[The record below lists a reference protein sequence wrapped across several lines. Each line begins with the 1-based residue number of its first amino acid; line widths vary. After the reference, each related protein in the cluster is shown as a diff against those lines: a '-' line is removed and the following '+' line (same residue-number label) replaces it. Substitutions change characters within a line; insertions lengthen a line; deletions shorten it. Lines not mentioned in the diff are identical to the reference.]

1 MNVWDGS
8 QWIEASAASQA
19 ILVVYQYTATGGQTT
34 FSGTDNNSLTLGYTV
49 GSALVTLNG
58 VMLEVGSEVT
68 ASSGTSVVL
77 ASGATA
83 GDELNVYAFSTFNLA
98 DVYTKAQT
106 DAFAVKL
113 TGDQSIDG
121 AKTFTSVINVSPSAA
136 TSGAGSSSSIGAQ
149 DGFTNSNGGV
159 LTLKGGNGN
168 GTGNGGNI
176 NLTPGTTGT
185 GTAGKVYVN
194 GGDMVVNGNN
204 IGAGKFTGVGNI
216 LFGSGALNANTNGR
230 YNIAIGQSSL
240 SGFNPASASNTY
252 NIALGYSALSGATN
266 TGINNIAI
274 GSSTMGAAS
283 LSGQSNIAIGSSSLA
298 GLTTGSYNNA
308 VGQQSM
314 SSGTVTG
321 TENNAF
327 GMLTLNSITGG
338 TNNSA
343 FGSRALNGLT
353 SGHNNIGIGAY
364 ALYTNTVA
372 RNNTSIGNFSLRYIN
387 GTADDGVGAF
397 NTALGFQ
404 AGTYV
409 GATGTSTTNVTGKGS
424 LFLGYDT
431 RPLND
436 GDTNEVVISGFSG
449 SAGTAGTVGKGSN
462 TTTIGNAATT
472 DTYIYGNLNV
482 TGQIKLN
489 NAVLSKSDTYAFL
502 TTDNANLLV
511 YTGTTAGKTITLPAA
526 GTNTGREITIKN
538 IGTVSVAIASNGGF
552 LISDST
558 TTSATGLN
566 IGTEPSN
573 NWIKAISDGTNW
585 IILRAL
591 F

>member
-1 MNVWDGS
+1 MLGS
-8 QWIEASAASQA
+8 NAGNYVGSGSTLNSTGLNSVLIGYDVRPLANADTNEIVLSGYNGTAGTVGLGSNTTTIGNSATKKSQIYGALTTVPSAA
-19 ILVVYQYTATGGQTT
+19 
-34 FSGTDNNSLTLGYTV
+34 
-49 GSALVTLNG
+49 
-58 VMLEVGSEVT
+58 
-68 ASSGTSVVL
+68 ASSGVGES
-77 ASGATA
+77 SII
-83 GDELNVYAFSTFNLA
+83 E
-98 DVYTKAQT
+98 AQ
-106 DAFAVKL
+106 
-113 TGDQSIDG
+113 
-121 AKTFTSVINVSPSAA
+121 
-136 TSGAGSSSSIGAQ
+136 GSSSSSAAGSVTINAGDNSSSGA
-149 DGFTNSNGGV
+149 GGD
-159 LTLKGGNGN
+159 
-168 GTGNGGNI
+168 I
-176 NLTPGTTGT
+176 NLHPGTSST

-216 LFGSGALNANTNGR
+216 LFGSGALNVNTRGR
-230 YNIAIGQSSL
+230 YNIAIGESSL

-314 SSGTVTG
+314 SSGAVTG

-372 RNNTSIGNFSLRYIN
+372 RNNTSIGSFSLRYIN

-409 GATGTSTTNVTGKGS
+409 GATGTSTNNVTGKGS
-424 LFLGYDT
+424 VFLGYDT

-436 GDTNEVVISGFSG
+436 ADTNEVVISGFSG

-489 NAVLSKSDTYAFL
+489 NAVLSKSATYAFL

-511 YTGTTAGKTITLPAA
+511 FTGSTTGQTITLPSAVTVGA
-526 GTNTGREITIKN
+526 GREITIKN
-538 IGTVSVAIASNGGF
+538 VASVSVAIASAAGY

-558 TTSATGLN
+558 TTTATGLN
-566 IGTEPSN
+566 IGVEPSN